1 MARNTLYFLSSDTLS
16 LEGSFFTAD
25 FLEKAAKGTAAKQSR
40 EDYNLPKGWR
50 FIDEYSKVFK
60 TALEIWKDLKKNS
73 TSRNEAVTLIEEFFK
88 DVLGY
93 HEITK
98 TSPVLITDRVY
109 PITHMAGINGG
120 AAVPLVVAPDA
131 ASLDESLP
139 RYSTQNGGARKK
151 SPFHLLQEFLN
162 VSTYSWGIAAN
173 GKTIRLLRKSASMAR
188 PGFLQFDLAVILE
201 EQRFAEFQML
211 WRILHVSRVSVWE
224 EWKRLGEDEG
234 TRVREGLRRGVT
246 AGLIEL
252 GSGFLEGA
260 GEGNKKIRDSLYDG
274 SLSREAYFQE
284 LLRLMYRFLF
294 LITVEERQ
302 LVFEHGQTEP
312 PGVEIRQAQEL
323 YRSGYSLSRLRYR
336 AAKHS
341 GFDEYGDQWEGIKI
355 VFRTLQSG
363 EALLDL
369 PALGGLFN
377 TDQCP
382 HLDGSTLSNR
392 RLLQTMVHLRWT
404 VDNGVR
410 TLVDYRNMGPEELGS
425 VYESLLELV
434 PKIDPQNRR
443 FSFIGL
449 NTEQPQTKKRGK
461 AKGNTRKTT
470 GSYYTNDGLVQILI
484 KNNLDPLIGERLTH
498 AGDGIGDKEKRV
510 KALLGITVIDP
521 SCGSGHFLLAA
532 SRRLA
537 EYLAR
542 ERSDDGAVSVE
553 DYRHALREVIS
564 HSIYGVDLNPL
575 AVELARMAL
584 WLEGY
589 EPGKPLS
596 FLDHHIRCGNSL
608 AGIMNFDVLEQGI
621 PEDAYKTLS
630 GDEDAFAKKLKK
642 RNQEEL
648 SPKTRKQHMLFEDTP
663 LVKAQAALTQYHW
676 SIEQIAN
683 DNLESVER
691 KRNAFDKLLASAE
704 YRQLKKTCDLYVAA
718 FYAAKKENGPSIPT
732 TADLDRALEGLE
744 ESPYSPSVNAYAA
757 QIAGEHHNR
766 FFHWPLEFPEV
777 FTKKGFDCVLG
788 NPPWERLKLQE
799 KEYFE
804 VRYPEIAQAKNKAV
818 RERLIKELAEGDEQD
833 KDLYGDFI
841 NARHAAE
848 AASVFSHV
856 KKDDGGR
863 YPLTGRGDVNM
874 YALFAETILR
884 LGNESSRAGFVVPS
898 GIATDDSTK
907 DYFTRI
913 TREKKLAAFYDFEN
927 REKIFPDID
936 SRIKFCLLSLGF
948 DISSADLACF
958 ITNVRQLEE
967 DERHFVLTGEEFALI
982 NPNTK
987 TCPIF
992 RSKKDAEITKKVYR
1006 HVPVLINEAE
1016 GEKGNPWNIRFMR
1029 MFDMSNDSGLFK
1041 NNPDS
1046 SSLPLYEAKMIHQF
1060 DHRWATFDSAIAVV
1074 RSDSEND
1081 DDEGVRDVTL
1091 EEKQNPGYSVNPRYW
1106 VEKRQ
1111 VIARLTDAPRELVKA
1126 WLDRDDKK
1134 VKEALSLCVMD
1145 KELLR
1150 LPHIKFANSEALFLA
1165 LEELFE
1171 KRCPRWL
1178 MGWRDIT
1185 NATNERTVISNI
1197 IPRVGVG
1204 NKFPLML
1211 FKHMLP
1217 LQNSLFLGNLNTIPF
1232 DYIARQK
1239 MGGTTLNFFLI
1250 KQFPILPPSA
1260 YSQTDIDY
1268 IVPRVLELTYTAGDL
1283 EAWAEDIWQ
1292 SSGGSLRKTFLDNRR
1307 RNDPKYVSPGVGEM
1321 ELTPFSPF
1329 RLPPYPF
1336 DPIRRAV
1343 LRAELDARYA
1353 RLYHL
1358 TRDELRCI
1366 LDPQD
1371 LMGETYPSETFR
1383 GLKTSEL
1390 QEFGEYRTRR
1400 LVLEAWD
1407 MEKDNV

>member
-1 MARNTLYFLSSDTLS
+1 MTRSTLRFLSSDTLI

-40 EDYNLPKGWR
+40 EDYNLPRGWR
-50 FIDEYSKVFK
+50 FIDEYSKAFK

-109 PITHMAGINGG
+109 PITHIASIKGG
-120 AAVPLVVAPDA
+120 VAVPLVIAPDV
-131 ASLDESLP
+131 ASLE
-139 RYSTQNGGARKK
+139 QNGETRKK
-151 SPFHLLQEFLN
+151 SPFLLLQEFLN
-162 VSTYSWGIAAN
+162 VSAYSWGIVTN
-173 GKTIRLLRKSASMAR
+173 GKTLRLLRKSASLAR
-188 PGFLQFDLAVILE
+188 PSFLQFDFAVILE
-201 EQRFAEFQML
+201 EQRFAEFQTL
-211 WRILHVSRVSVWE
+211 WRILHVSRAPVWE

-260 GEGNKKIRDSLYDG
+260 GEGNKKIKDSLYDG

-302 LVFEHGQTEP
+302 LVFEHGQIED
-312 PGVEIRQAQEL
+312 PGAEIRQAQEL

-355 VFRTLQSG
+355 AFRALQSG

-382 HLDGSTLSNR
+382 HLDSSTLSNR

-434 PKIDPQNRR
+434 PKIDPQNWF
-443 FSFIGL
+443 FSFIGF
-449 NTEQPQTKKRGK
+449 NTGQPETKKKGK

-470 GSYYTNDGLVQILI
+470 GSYYTSDDLVQSLI
-484 KNNLDPLIGERLTH
+484 KNNLDPLIGQRLAN
-498 AGDGIGDKEKRV
+498 AGDGAASGDREKRV
-510 KALLGITVIDP
+510 KALLNITVIDP

-537 EYLAR
+537 EHLAR
-542 ERSDDGAVSVE
+542 ERSDDGAASAE

-608 AGIMNFDVLEQGI
+608 AGIMYFDVFEHGI

-630 GDEDAFAKKLKK
+630 GDDDAFAKKLKK

-648 SPKTRKQHMLFEDTP
+648 LPKTRNQRLLFENNP
-663 LVKAQAALTQYHW
+663 LVKARVALTQYHW
-676 SIEQIAN
+676 RIDTMAN

-691 KRNAFDKLLASAE
+691 KRDAFNKLLVSAE
-704 YRQLKKTCDLYVAA
+704 YCQLKKACDLYMAA
-718 FYAAKKENGPSIPT
+718 FYAAKKEKGPSIPT

-744 ESPYSPSVNAYAA
+744 ESSYSPLVNAYAA
-757 QIAGEHHNR
+757 QIAEERHNR

-777 FTKKGFDCVLG
+777 FAKNGFDCVLG

-799 KEYFE
+799 KEFFA
-804 VRYPEIAQAKNKAV
+804 VRYPEIAEAKNKAA
-818 RERLIKELAEGDEQD
+818 RDRLIKELIDGDNQD
-833 KDLYGDFI
+833 KDLYRDFI
-841 NARHAAE
+841 KARHAAE
-848 AASVFSHV
+848 AASVFAHV
-856 KKDDGGR
+856 KKDAGGR

-884 LGNESSRAGFVVPS
+884 LGNKSSRAGFIVPS

-907 DYFTRI
+907 DYFAHI
-913 TREKKLAAFYDFEN
+913 TTEKKLAAFYDFEN
-927 REKIFPDID
+927 REGVFADVHR
-936 SRIKFCLLSLGF
+936 SFKFCLLSLGF

-967 DERHFVLTGEEFALI
+967 DERHFTLTPDEFTLI

-992 RSKKDAEITKKVYR
+992 RSKKDAEITKKVYS
-1006 HVPVLINEAE
+1006 HVPILINEAE

-1029 MFDMSNDSGLFK
+1029 MFDMSNDSGLFR
-1041 NNPDS
+1041 NSPDS
-1046 SSLPLYEAKMIHQF
+1046 SCLPLYEAKMIHQF
-1060 DHRWATFDSAIAVV
+1060 DHRWATFDSASGVPI
-1074 RSDSEND
+1074 SDSEN
-1081 DDEGVRDVTL
+1081 DDEGVRDVTPV
-1091 EEKQNPGYSVNPRYW
+1091 EKQNPAYSVTPRYW

-1111 VIARLTDAPRELVKA
+1111 VIARLADAPDKLVKA
-1126 WLDRDDKK
+1126 WLDRNEKK
-1134 VKEALSLCVMD
+1134 VKKELSLCVMD

-1150 LPHIKFANSEALFLA
+1150 LSRIKFANNEDLFLA
-1165 LEELFE
+1165 LEELLE

-1178 MGWRDIT
+1178 MGWRDICR
-1185 NATNERTVISNI
+1185 ATDERTVIVSVIN
-1197 IPRVGVG
+1197 RCAV
-1204 NKFPLML
+1204 NHK
-1211 FKHMLP
+1211 LP
-1217 LQNSLFLGNLNTIPF
+1217 LFVFSADSNTTLLTCFMENLNSLVL
-1232 DYIARQK
+1232 DYFARLK
-1239 MGGTTLNFFLI
+1239 MGGTDLTYHYL

-1260 YSQTDIDY
+1260 YSQADIDY
-1268 IVPRVLELTYTAGDL
+1268 IVPRVLELTYTADDM

-1292 SSGGSLRKTFLDNRR
+1292 SSGGSLRKTFLDNRYR
-1307 RNDPKYVSPGVGEM
+1307 DDPNYVSPGEEEM

-1336 DPIRRAV
+1336 DPARRAV

-1353 RLYHL
+1353 RLYRL
-1358 TRDELRCI
+1358 TRDELRYI

-1383 GLKTSEL
+1383 SLKTKEL
-1390 QEFGEYRTRR
+1390 RELGEYRTRR

-1407 MEKDNV
+1407 KEEEWEKK

>member
-1 MARNTLYFLSSDTLS
+1 MARNTLYFLSSDTLT

-25 FLEKAAKGTAAKQSR
+25 FLEKAAKGIAAKQTR
-40 EDYNLPKGWR
+40 EDYNLPRGWR

-60 TALEIWKDLKKNS
+60 TALEIWKDLKKDS

-109 PITHMAGINGG
+109 PITHIAAIHDGG
-120 AAVPLVVAPDA
+120 AVPLVIAPDA

-139 RYSTQNGGARKK
+139 QYSPQNGGSRKK

-162 VSTYSWGIAAN
+162 VSAYSWGIAAN
-173 GKTIRLLRKSASMAR
+173 GKTIRLLRKSASLAR

-211 WRILHVSRVSVWE
+211 WRILHVSRAPVWE

-252 GSGFLEGA
+252 GSGFLEGP

-302 LVFEHGQTEP
+302 LVFEHGLSED

-355 VFRTLQSG
+355 VFRALQSG

-382 HLDGSTLSNR
+382 RLDGSALSNR

-434 PKIDPQNRR
+434 PKIDPQNRF
-443 FSFIGL
+443 FSFIGF
-449 NTEQPQTKKRGK
+449 NTEQPQTKKKGK

-484 KNNLDPLIGERLTH
+484 KNNLDPLIGERLAN
-498 AGDGIGDKEKRV
+498 AGNVGVDREKRV
-510 KALLGITVIDP
+510 KALLDITVIDP

-532 SRRLA
+532 SRHLA
-537 EYLAR
+537 EHLAR
-542 ERSDDGAVSVE
+542 ERSDDGAVGAE
-553 DYRHALREVIS
+553 DYRHAQREVIS
-564 HSIYGVDLNPL
+564 RSIYGVDLNPL

-608 AGIMNFDVLEQGI
+608 AGIMDFDVLEQGI

-630 GDEDAFAKKLKK
+630 GDDKVFAKKLKK
-642 RNQEEL
+642 RNQEEV
-648 SPKTRKQHMLFEDTP
+648 SPKTRKQRLLFEDTP
-663 LVKAQAALTQYHW
+663 LVKARAALTQYHW
-676 SIEQIAN
+676 RIETITN
-683 DNLESVER
+683 DTLESVEL
-691 KRNAFDKLLASAE
+691 KRDAFDKLLASAE

-718 FYAAKKENGPSIPT
+718 FYAAKKEDGPSIPT

-744 ESPYSPSVNAYAA
+744 ESPYSPLVNAYAA
-757 QIAGEHHNR
+757 QIAEERHNL

-777 FTKKGFDCVLG
+777 FTKNGFDCVLG

-799 KEYFE
+799 KEFFA
-804 VRYPEIAQAKNKAV
+804 VRYPEIAEAKNKAV
-818 RERLIKELAEGDEQD
+818 RDRLIKELVEGDEQD
-833 KDLYGDFI
+833 KDLYRDFI

-848 AASVFSHV
+848 AASVFAHV

-874 YALFAETILR
+874 YALFAETMLR
-884 LGNESSRAGFVVPS
+884 LGNKSSRAGFIVPS

-907 DYFTRI
+907 DYFAHI
-913 TREKKLAAFYDFEN
+913 TKEKKLAAFYDFEN

-936 SRIKFCLLSLGF
+936 SRIKFCLLGLSF
-948 DISSADLACF
+948 DVSSADLACF

-967 DERHFVLTGEEFALI
+967 DERHFALTGEEFALI

-1006 HVPVLINEAE
+1006 HVSVLINEAE
-1016 GEKGNPWNIRFMR
+1016 GEKGNPWNIRFQA
-1029 MFDMSNDSGLFK
+1029 MFHMSNDSGLFK
-1041 NNPDS
+1041 NSPDS
-1046 SSLPLYEAKMIHQF
+1046 SGLPLYEAKMIHQF
-1060 DHRWATFDSAIAVV
+1060 DHRWATFDSAAGIPI
-1074 RSDSEND
+1074 SDPEND
-1081 DDEGVRDVTL
+1081 DDEGARDVTPA
-1091 EEKQNPGYSVNPRYW
+1091 EKQDSGYSVTPRYW

-1111 VIARLTDAPRELVKA
+1111 VIARLADAPDKLVKA
-1126 WLDRDDKK
+1126 WLDRNRKK

-1145 KELLR
+1145 KELRQLSR
-1150 LPHIKFANSEALFLA
+1150 AKFSDSEALFLA
-1165 LEELFE
+1165 LEELLE

-1185 NATNERTVISNI
+1185 NATNQRTDIASVIPKSAVND
-1197 IPRVGVG
+1197 
-1204 NKFPLML
+1204 KFLLMFARIEDRKL
-1211 FKHMLP
+1211 LAC
-1217 LQNSLFLGNLNTIPF
+1217 LLADQNSLAH
-1232 DYIARQK
+1232 DYSARQK
-1239 MGGTTLNFFLI
+1239 IGGTDLKYHQK
-1250 KQFPILPPSA
+1250 KQLPILPPSA
-1260 YSQTDIDY
+1260 YSQADIDY
-1268 IVPRVLELTYTAGDL
+1268 IVPRVLELTYTA
-1283 EAWAEDIWQ
+1283 
-1292 SSGGSLRKTFLDNRR
+1292 
-1307 RNDPKYVSPGVGEM
+1307 V
-1321 ELTPFSPF
+1321 
-1329 RLPPYPF
+1329 
-1336 DPIRRAV
+1336 
-1343 LRAELDARYA
+1343 
-1353 RLYHL
+1353 
-1358 TRDELRCI
+1358 
-1366 LDPQD
+1366 
-1371 LMGETYPSETFR
+1371 
-1383 GLKTSEL
+1383 
-1390 QEFGEYRTRR
+1390 
-1400 LVLEAWD
+1400 D
-1407 MEKDNV
+1407 METW